1 MRRLLRDLRKIF
13 FSKYLFFAPFFILF
27 SYYFVIYPF
36 RTEDQSALRVGTD
49 GIYPPH
55 SFHAQD
61 GRGELTGFDID
72 LIKEVAHRLNLKVE
86 FFETAVSGLITGL
99 DTNRY
104 DVLVNVAITPE
115 RQKKYDFSI
124 PYIAHR
130 VLLVVRSDQQDIRS
144 FKDLTDKTVAQILG
158 TDLSRFAKELKSHLV
173 FSHNFEQSLQLLL
186 SKRTDA
192 TMIPDIPFFNFLERR
207 PHDGNLFK
215 IADRMK
221 DNSAVAFMM
230 RKGNNKLTRS
240 INEILCAIHLD
251 GTYKK
256 IFDRYFDKNIISSVP
271 GCSS

>member
-1 MRRLLRDLRKIF
+1 MSLLH
-13 FSKYLFFAPFFILF
+13 
-27 SYYFVIYPF
+27 
-36 RTEDQSALRVGTD
+36 QSD
-49 GIYPPH
+49 
-55 SFHAQD
+55 
-61 GRGELTGFDID
+61 
-72 LIKEVAHRLNLKVE
+72 
-86 FFETAVSGLITGL
+86 
-99 DTNRY
+99 
-104 DVLVNVAITPE
+104 
-115 RQKKYDFSI
+115 KKNNDFSI